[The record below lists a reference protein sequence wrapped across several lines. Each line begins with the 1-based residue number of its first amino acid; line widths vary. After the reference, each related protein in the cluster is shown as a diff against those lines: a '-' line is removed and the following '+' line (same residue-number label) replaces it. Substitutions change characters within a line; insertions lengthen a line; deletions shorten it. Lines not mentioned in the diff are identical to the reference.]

1 MFARNIHSL
10 TSFTPITSENIDTV
24 IKDLSMSED
33 GLLSTLPIYMLM
45 RQACVMPKLA
55 ADLLKRRALQREELE
70 MLAHIKAPKTSSKI
84 NAVVGKIVENQN
96 TNKKKLVFCQFREEI
111 RTIQQKLEEQGFPSV
126 YHGRFHT

>member
-1 MFARNIHSL
+1 MCNSKAREEEMFARNIHSL

-84 NAVVGKIVENQN
+84 NA
-96 TNKKKLVFCQFREEI
+96 R
-111 RTIQQKLEEQGFPSV
+111 
-126 YHGRFHT
+126 GR

>member
-1 MFARNIHSL
+1 
-10 TSFTPITSENIDTV
+10 
-24 IKDLSMSED
+24 
-33 GLLSTLPIYMLM
+33 M

-111 RTIQQKLEEQGFPSV
+111 RTIQQKLEEQRVSECLSWTVPTPKKERTVALAPGSLITRSFGCPNPNSM
-126 YHGRFHT
+126 